1 MTLPDENIHPIA
13 TGKAAE
19 TVGKHQDPQEL
30 VFYSGWFC
38 PFNQRVWIALEERGI
53 LYQYKEVNPYK
64 KEKHFLEINPKGLV
78 PAVEYK
84 EKALYESLI
93 LLEFLEDA
101 YPSYSPN
108 LLPSDPYERAYERIW
123 VDHIAK
129 AIVPA
134 WMRLLMAQPN
144 EREKQDSARKELYEA
159 QKRLLN
165 EVKGPYFAGEQ
176 FTLVDVAIA
185 PWIVRDYV
193 LAENRGYKWEDVGNG
208 WVKYAEALSSRDSVR
223 RTTSDRDKHQ
233 ATYDRY
239 LRGEAQSEA
248 AKAIRAGKP
257 LP

>member
-1 MTLPDENIHPIA
+1 MTLPDASIHPIA

-19 TVGKHQDPQEL
+19 TVRKHQNPQEL
-30 VFYSGWFC
+30 VFYSGWLC
-38 PFNQRVWIALEERGI
+38 PFNSRVWIALEERGI
-53 LYQYKEVNPYK
+53 PYQYKEVNPYK
-64 KEKHFLEINPKGLV
+64 KEEHFLEINRKGLV
-78 PAVEYK
+78 PA
-84 EKALYESLI
+84 SLI

-123 VDHIAK
+123 MDHIARE
-129 AIVPA
+129 IVSA
-134 WMRLLMAQPN
+134 WMRLLMTQLTEP
-144 EREKQDSARKELYEA
+144 EKQDSARRELYEA

-165 EVKGPYFAGEQ
+165 EVKGPYFVNEQ

-208 WVKYAEALSSRDSVR
+208 WVKYAEALSTRDSVR